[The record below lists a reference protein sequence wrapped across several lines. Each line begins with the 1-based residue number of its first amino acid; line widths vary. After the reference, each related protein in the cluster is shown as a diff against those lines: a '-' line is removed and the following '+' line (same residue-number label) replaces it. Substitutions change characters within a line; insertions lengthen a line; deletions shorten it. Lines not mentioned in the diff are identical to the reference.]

1 MPEAQSQSTAQVG
14 QIECGLAIAAKGRS
28 EEREECLVLVDW
40 QGLPRAQRPSARCE
54 IEAEGLDHR
63 YKWIRHSHAPP
74 SMSRS
79 RVSPQ
84 TPAKAGRLREK
95 RVRGGPARALAV
107 CLVQRRRVSRAWR
120 TTLPTVL
127 SSKKRSR
134 LGRAVCNSSG
144 KPTRLYA
151 DSRL

>member
-79 RVSPQ
+79 RVSCASERF
-84 TPAKAGRLREK
+84 PATRYRNLSRGKVAGCC
-95 RVRGGPARALAV
+95 VAALH
-107 CLVQRRRVSRAWR
+107 LERRVES
-120 TTLPTVL
+120 P
-127 SSKKRSR
+127 
-134 LGRAVCNSSG
+134 
-144 KPTRLYA
+144 
-151 DSRL
+151 

>member
-1 MPEAQSQSTAQVG
+1 MPKPV
-14 QIECGLAIAAKGRS
+14 I
-28 EEREECLVLVDW
+28 
-40 QGLPRAQRPSARCE
+40 QGHCDP
-54 IEAEGLDHR
+54 
-63 YKWIRHSHAPP
+63 
-74 SMSRS
+74 
-79 RVSPQ
+79 SPQ

-95 RVRGGPARALAV
+95 RVRGGPARALAI

-127 SSKKRSR
+127 SSKKRNR

-151 DSRL
+151 DSRS